1 MTPGTSEFAGQD
13 DPPRAHVPNLHSCL
27 NLRVRIRK
35 DKYQHA
41 SSTSHPHPSLNTYPY
56 TYLGIDVSKLHLD
69 IHHLGQSKQIPN
81 TPAAI
86 RRWLKALPKGSFVV
100 CEASGGY
107 ETQLLSLAHQAARPV
122 ARLNPRQVRD
132 FARAKG
138 RLAKTDPLDAATIVD
153 FAEPF
158 LPQPLPVPDPLQQE
172 LSALTKLRVHLLRQ
186 VTQNSNLAETSTD
199 KKLLAVLSKTVA
211 FLQKQADQLQDL
223 MTEKV
228 RQSEALATKV
238 ERLQQ
243 VQGIGRI
250 TALSL
255 VALMP
260 ELGSLSDPQAASLAG
275 VAPFNHDS
283 GQFRGQRQ
291 IAGGRTNVRSVLYM
305 AALVASRHNPV
316 LKVLYQR
323 LLAAGKA
330 KKLALTAL
338 MRKLIILAN
347 RLLKKPHFSLA
358 T

>member
-1 MTPGTSEFAGQD
+1 M
-13 DPPRAHVPNLHSCL
+13 N
-27 NLRVRIRK
+27 
-35 DKYQHA
+35 
-41 SSTSHPHPSLNTYPY
+41 

-69 IHHLGQSKQIPN
+69 IHHLGQSTQIPN
-81 TPAAI
+81 THAAI
-86 RRWLKALPKGSFVV
+86 RRWIKALPAASFIV

-107 ETQLLSLAHQAARPV
+107 EALLISLAHEAERPV

-138 RLAKTDPLDAATIVD
+138 RLAKTDKIDAATIVD
-153 FAEPF
+153 FAETF
-158 LPQPLPVPDPLQQE
+158 LPQPLSVPDPLQQE
-172 LSALTKLRVHLLRQ
+172 LSALTKHRVHLLRQ

-199 KKLLAVLSKTVA
+199 KKLLAVISKTVA
-211 FLQKQADQLQDL
+211 FLRKQADQLQDL
-223 MTEKV
+223 MTKKV
-228 RQSEALATKV
+228 RQSDELSAKV

-243 VQGIGRI
+243 VQGIGSV

-283 GQFRGQRQ
+283 GQFRGQRH
-291 IAGGRTNVRSVLYM
+291 IAGGRANVRSVLYM

-338 MRKLIILAN
+338 MRKLIILSN
-347 RLLKKPHFSLA
+347 RLLKNPNFSLA